1 MALVAEGLSYT
12 YAAGTG
18 FATPALRDIDLTV
31 ERGSMIVVL
40 GATGSGKSTLLR
52 LCAGLLEPGSGSV
65 TADGT
70 PIAGPGA
77 RPARGMIGLAFQN
90 PEAQLFA
97 ESVLDDVAFGPRNLG
112 VTDPE
117 AAAREALTTV
127 GLDPDEFRDR
137 SPFTLSGGEARR
149 VALAGV
155 LAMSPGYLLLDEPT
169 AGLDPLGRSAV
180 RAAIAAAREHAGVVI
195 VTHDAEDFLGDAD
208 EVVGIAGGVEAFR
221 GAPAELLVSEEPWRR
236 AGVRLPEIVRAQLL
250 AARHGIRIDAPAL
263 EPEVAARL
271 LARAMG
277 GAR

>member
-1 MALVAEGLSYT
+1 MALVAKGLSYT
-12 YAAGTG
+12 YAVGTG
-18 FATPALRDIDLTV
+18 FATPALRNVDLTV
-31 ERGSMIVVL
+31 ERGAVAVVL

-70 PIAGPGA
+70 LIAGHGA

-112 VTDPE
+112 MPDPE
-117 AAAREALTTV
+117 AAARHALARV
-127 GLDPDEFRDR
+127 GLDPDEFCGR

-155 LAMSPGYLLLDEPT
+155 LAMSPAYLLLDEPT

-180 RAAIAAAREHAGVVI
+180 RDAIAAARERAGVVI
-195 VTHDAEDFLGDAD
+195 VTHDAEDFLGMAD
-208 EVVGIAGGVEAFR
+208 EIVGITGGEEAFR
-221 GAPAELLVSEEPWRR
+221 GAPAELLASEEPWRR
-236 AGVRLPEIVRAQLL
+236 AGIRLPEIVRVQLL
-250 AARHGIRIDAPAL
+250 AAHHGARIDAPTL
-263 EPEVAARL
+263 EPESAALL
-271 LARAMG
+271 LARAIG
-277 GAR
+277 GAQ